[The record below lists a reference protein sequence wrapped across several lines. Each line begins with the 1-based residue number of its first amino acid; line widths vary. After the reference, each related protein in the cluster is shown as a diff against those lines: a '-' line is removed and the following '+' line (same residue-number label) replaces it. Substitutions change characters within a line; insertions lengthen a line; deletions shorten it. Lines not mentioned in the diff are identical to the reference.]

1 MSRPLWTEGTL
12 LCPQHMQQ
20 QDRYHEQQLAARLA
34 VVAPHA
40 WGVLAVRFD
49 LAALQAGQLALTH
62 LRAVL
67 PDGAAID
74 LDDAA
79 PQRPATRPIAP
90 HFPASLARVR
100 VHLTAAVLRPGV
112 SNSAREPGAQHRYR
126 TVTRAIF
133 DLTLARSA
141 RDIELDELHLALK
154 LGDEPRDDQVCLPL
168 AELVR
173 DGSGGF
179 ALDDSY
185 IPPIAVLA
193 AAPALRAELQALCAL
208 VATRRRALADDRRRQ
223 HELPRA
229 LFFHSL
235 SGALPLLR
243 HLADAPECP
252 PHALYRDLLRLL
264 GELRSFTPGELAEP
278 PPYQY
283 TDLRASLAP
292 LLAELR
298 QHILDILPDRCLR
311 IPLEPRPDGLWV
323 GELRDDRLQRCTA
336 FVLAVETD
344 ADPRVLASELPALTR
359 IAAWRRINIIVRQ
372 NILGAPIR
380 HTPHPPA
387 ELPVLPHHSYFTV
400 TADDPSWLEVLR
412 ERNVAVHL
420 PRPYDPDHARIS
432 LLAVPAAGA

>member
-1 MSRPLWTEGTL
+1 
-12 LCPQHMQQ
+12 
-20 QDRYHEQQLAARLA
+20 
-34 VVAPHA
+34 
-40 WGVLAVRFD
+40 VRFD

-74 LDDAA
+74 LDDTS

-100 VHLTAAVLRPGV
+100 VHLSAAALRPGA

-141 RDIELDELHLALK
+141 RDIDLDELHLALK
-154 LGDEPRDDQVCLPL
+154 PRRRAPRRPGLP
-168 AELVR
+168 
-173 DGSGGF
+173 
-179 ALDDSY
+179 
-185 IPPIAVLA
+185 PPRRARPRQQRRLRPRRHLHPTDRRRSPL
-193 AAPALRAELQALCAL
+193 PALRAELQTLCAL

-243 HLADAPECP
+243 HLADAPECA
-252 PHALYRDLLRLL
+252 PHPLYRDLLRLL
-264 GELRSFTPGELAEP
+264 GELRSFTTGELPDP
-278 PPYQY
+278 PPYDFS
-283 TDLRASLAP
+283 DLRAASPPSSPSSASAP
-292 LLAELR
+292 STPSPTAASGSPSSPAPTACGSVSSAT
-298 QHILDILPDRCLR
+298 IACSAAPPSCS
-311 IPLEPRPDGLWV
+311 PSRPTPTRASSPASSRPSPASPPGDGS
-323 GELRDDRLQRCTA
+323 TSSSA
-336 FVLAVETD
+336 
-344 ADPRVLASELPALTR
+344 
-359 IAAWRRINIIVRQ
+359 N

-380 HTPHPPA
+380 HTAHPPV
-387 ELPVLPHHSYFTV
+387 ELPVLPQHSYFTV
-400 TADDPSWLEVLR
+400 SADDPSWLEVLR
-412 ERNVAVHL
+412 ERNVAVYL

-432 LLAVPAAGA
+432 LLAIPALDA

>member
-34 VVAPHA
+34 VVAAHA
-40 WGVLAVRFD
+40 WGILAVRFD
-49 LAALQAGQLALTH
+49 LAALQSGQLALTH

-74 LDDAA
+74 IDDAA

-90 HFPASLARVR
+90 HFPASLARVG

-154 LGDEPRDDQVCLPL
+154 LGDEPRDDQVSLPL

-235 SGALPLLR
+235 SGALPLLH

-264 GELRSFTPGELAEP
+264 GELRSFTVADLAEP
-278 PPYQY
+278 PPYEY

-292 LLAELR
+292 LLGELR
-298 QHILDILPDRCLR
+298 RHVLDILPDRCLR

-323 GELRDDRLQRCTA
+323 GELRDERLQRCTA

-400 TADDPSWLEVLR
+400 AADDPSWLEVLR

>member
-1 MSRPLWTEGTL
+1 MNRPLWTEGTL

-34 VVAPHA
+34 VLTPHA
-40 WGVLAVRFD
+40 WGILSVRFD

-74 LDDAA
+74 LDDTS
-79 PQRPATRPIAP
+79 PQRPATRPVAP
-90 HFPASLARVR
+90 HFPAGLARVR
-100 VHLTAAVLRPGV
+100 VHLCAAALRPGAN
-112 SNSAREPGAQHRYR
+112 NSAREPGPQHRYR

-133 DLTLARSA
+133 DLTVSRSA
-141 RDIELDELHLALK
+141 RDIDLDELHLSLK
-154 LGDEPRDDQVCLPL
+154 IGDEPRDDAVSLPL

-173 DGSGGF
+173 DSSGGF
-179 ALDDSY
+179 ALDDTY
-185 IPPIAVLA
+185 IPPITHLA
-193 AAPALRAELQALCAL
+193 AAPALRAELQALVAL

-243 HLADAPECP
+243 HLADAPECA
-252 PHALYRDLLRLL
+252 PHPLYRDLLRLL
-264 GELRSFTPGELAEP
+264 GELRSFTAGDPPEP
-278 PPYQY
+278 PAYEF
-283 TDLRASLAP
+283 TDLRASLSP

-298 QHILDILPDRCLR
+298 QRILDTLPDRCLR
-311 IPLEPRPDGLWV
+311 VPLEPRPDGLWI
-323 GELRDDRLQRCTA
+323 GELRDDRLQRCAA

-344 ADPRVLASELPALTR
+344 ADPRLLASELPALTR

-380 HTPHPPA
+380 HTPHPPV
-387 ELPVLPHHSYFTV
+387 ELPVLPQHSYFTV
-400 TADDPSWLEVLR
+400 AADDPSWLEVLR
-412 ERNVAVHL
+412 ERNVAVYL

-432 LLAVPAAGA
+432 LLAIPALDS